1 MKYILTLYQSLNE
14 IMPCA
19 VTCMDPEITMLSEVS
34 QAKANII
41 WYHLY
46 IESEQGYKWAIYK
59 TEIDFTDMKIK
70 LMVTKGDKSGDK
82 LEG

>member
-41 WYHLY
+41 
-46 IESEQGYKWAIYK
+46 
-59 TEIDFTDMKIK
+59 
-70 LMVTKGDKSGDK
+70 
-82 LEG
+82 